1 MQKRDGML
9 NYKFFIKLLISSFVL
24 YLIFSKIEIS
34 EFIFNIKKIG
44 FAIVSVLLIL
54 ALLKF
59 VVETMR
65 WQFVLKAIGF
75 KLNFNYL
82 LSLYLIG
89 GFFSNFLPS
98 TIGGD
103 LARTAFIKGENLKV
117 SSVAN
122 TILFERFTGLYSVF
136 IMCLFSVA
144 VGWAQ
149 ISEYLR
155 MFILVYA
162 VIGIIVMSLIY
173 LFFNKITDLFSLLE
187 SKYKF
192 KFLKKIGSIIKT
204 LDFSNYEKKTI
215 ISTMLFSIMIQLV
228 VISVTVLVGRAIGLE
243 QVELLTYFII
253 MPPVWIITML
263 PISIN
268 GLGIRE
274 GVFALFLSDLGVSVE
289 QSTAL
294 SLLSFL
300 PFVSLSLVGGVVFI
314 LGAFSMDKIKRTS
327 GEE

>member
-1 MQKRDGML
+1 ML
-9 NYKFFIKLLISSFVL
+9 NYKFFIKLLISSFIL

-34 EFIFNIKKIG
+34 EFILNIKKIG
-44 FAIVSVLLIL
+44 FAAISVLLLL

-75 KLNFNYL
+75 KFKFNYL

-103 LARTAFIKGENLKV
+103 LARTAFIKGQNLKV
-117 SSVAN
+117 SSAAN

-136 IMCLFSVA
+136 MMCLLAVA
-144 VGWAQ
+144 VGWSRM
-149 ISEYLR
+149 SEYLR
-155 MFILVYA
+155 VFILLYST
-162 VIGIIVMSLIY
+162 IGIVVMSLIY
-173 LFFNKITDLFSLLE
+173 IFFNKITDLFSILE
-187 SKYKF
+187 NKYSF
-192 KFLKKIGSIIKT
+192 KSLKKIGSILKT
-204 LDFSNYEKKTI
+204 LDFSNYKKKTI
-215 ISTMLFSIMIQLV
+215 ISTMLFSIMMQLV
-228 VISVTVLVGRAIGLE
+228 VISVTVLVGISMGLK
-243 QVELLTYFII
+243 QVEISTYFII

-274 GVFALFLSDLGVSVE
+274 GVFALFLSNLGVSVE

-300 PFVSLSLVGGVVFI
+300 PFVSLSLVGGAVFMF
-314 LGAFSMDKIKRTS
+314 GSFSMDEIKMTNK
-327 GEE
+327 EK

>member
-1 MQKRDGML
+1 ML
-9 NYKFFIKLLISSFVL
+9 NYKFFIKLLISSFIL

-34 EFIFNIKKIG
+34 EFILNIKKIG
-44 FAIVSVLLIL
+44 FAAISVLLLL

-65 WQFVLKAIGF
+65 WRFVLKAIGF
-75 KLNFNYL
+75 KFKFNYL

-103 LARTAFIKGENLKV
+103 LARTAFIKGQNLKV
-117 SSVAN
+117 SSAAN

-136 IMCLFSVA
+136 MMCLLAVA
-144 VGWAQ
+144 VGWSRM
-149 ISEYLR
+149 SEYLR
-155 MFILVYA
+155 VFILLYST
-162 VIGIIVMSLIY
+162 IGIVVMSLIY
-173 LFFNKITDLFSLLE
+173 IFFNKITDLFSILE
-187 SKYKF
+187 NKYSF
-192 KFLKKIGSIIKT
+192 KSLKKIGSILKT
-204 LDFSNYEKKTI
+204 LDFSNYKKKTI
-215 ISTMLFSIMIQLV
+215 ISTMLFSIMMQLV
-228 VISVTVLVGRAIGLE
+228 VISVTVLVGISMGLK
-243 QVELLTYFII
+243 QVEISTYFII

-274 GVFALFLSDLGVSVE
+274 GVFALFLSNLGVSVE

-300 PFVSLSLVGGVVFI
+300 PFVSLSLVGGAVFMF
-314 LGAFSMDKIKRTS
+314 GSFSMDEIKMTNK
-327 GEE
+327 EK

>member
-1 MQKRDGML
+1 ML
-9 NYKFFIKLLISSFVL
+9 NYKFFIKLLISSFIL

-34 EFIFNIKKIG
+34 EFILNIKKIG
-44 FAIVSVLLIL
+44 FAAISVLLLL

-65 WQFVLKAIGF
+65 WRFVLKAIGF
-75 KLNFNYL
+75 KFKFNYL

-103 LARTAFIKGENLKV
+103 LARTAFIKGQNLKV
-117 SSVAN
+117 SSAAN

-136 IMCLFSVA
+136 MMCLLAVA
-144 VGWAQ
+144 VGWSRM
-149 ISEYLR
+149 SEYLR
-155 MFILVYA
+155 VFILLYST
-162 VIGIIVMSLIY
+162 IGIVVMSLIY
-173 LFFNKITDLFSLLE
+173 IFFNKITDLFSILE
-187 SKYKF
+187 NKYSF
-192 KFLKKIGSIIKT
+192 KSFKKIGSILKT
-204 LDFSNYEKKTI
+204 LDFSNYKKKTI
-215 ISTMLFSIMIQLV
+215 ISTMLFSIMMQLV
-228 VISVTVLVGRAIGLE
+228 VISVTVLVGISMGLK
-243 QVELLTYFII
+243 QVEISTYFII

-274 GVFALFLSDLGVSVE
+274 GVFALFLSNLGVSVE

-300 PFVSLSLVGGVVFI
+300 PFVSLSLVGGAVFMF
-314 LGAFSMDKIKRTS
+314 GSFSMDEIKMTNK
-327 GEE
+327 EK

>member
-1 MQKRDGML
+1 ML
-9 NYKFFIKLLISSFVL
+9 NYKFFIKLLISSFIL

-34 EFIFNIKKIG
+34 EFILNIKKIG
-44 FAIVSVLLIL
+44 FAAISVLLLL

-65 WQFVLKAIGF
+65 WRFVLKAIGF
-75 KLNFNYL
+75 KFKFNYL

-103 LARTAFIKGENLKV
+103 LARTAFIKGQNLKV
-117 SSVAN
+117 SSAAN

-136 IMCLFSVA
+136 MMCLLAVA
-144 VGWAQ
+144 VGWSRM
-149 ISEYLR
+149 SEYLR
-155 MFILVYA
+155 VFILLYST
-162 VIGIIVMSLIY
+162 IGIVVMSLIY
-173 LFFNKITDLFSLLE
+173 IFFNKITDLFSILE
-187 SKYKF
+187 NKYSF
-192 KFLKKIGSIIKT
+192 KSLKKIGSILKT
-204 LDFSNYEKKTI
+204 LDFSNYKKKTI
-215 ISTMLFSIMIQLV
+215 ISTMLFSIMMQLV
-228 VISVTVLVGRAIGLE
+228 VISVTVLVGISMGLK
-243 QVELLTYFII
+243 QVEISTYFII

-274 GVFALFLSDLGVSVE
+274 GVFALFLSNLGVSVE

-300 PFVSLSLVGGVVFI
+300 PFVSLSLVGGVVFMF
-314 LGAFSMDKIKRTS
+314 GSFSMDEIKMTNK
-327 GEE
+327 EK

>member
-1 MQKRDGML
+1 ML
-9 NYKFFIKLLISSFVL
+9 NYKFVIKLLISSFVL

-34 EFIFNIKKIG
+34 EFFLNIKKIG
-44 FAIVSVLLIL
+44 FAAISVLLIL
-54 ALLKF
+54 GLLKF

-65 WQFVLKAIGF
+65 WQFVLKTIGF
-75 KLNFNYL
+75 KFKFKYL

-103 LARTAFIKGENLKV
+103 LARTAFIKGQNLKV
-117 SSVAN
+117 STVVN

-136 IMCLFSVA
+136 IMCLLAVA
-144 VGWAQ
+144 VGWDQ

-155 MFILVYA
+155 IFVLVYA
-162 VIGIIVMSLIY
+162 VIGIFVMSLIY
-173 LFFNKITDLFSLLE
+173 IFFNKITVLFSILE
-187 SKYKF
+187 NKYSF
-192 KFLKKIGSIIKT
+192 KILKRIGSILKI
-204 LDFSNYEKKTI
+204 LDFSNYKKKTI
-215 ISTMLFSIMIQLV
+215 ISTMLFSIVMQFV
-228 VISVTVLVGRAIGLE
+228 VISVTALVGVSMGLE
-243 QVELLTYFII
+243 QVEMLTYFII

-274 GVFALFLSDLGVSVE
+274 GVFALFLSNLGVSVE

-300 PFVSLSLVGGVVFI
+300 PFVSISLVGGIIFI
-314 LGAFSMDKIKRTS
+314 LGSFSMDKIKITS
-327 GEE
+327 WEND